1 MAPLFSK
8 ANLDKFRHDAQN
20 EVTSICAK
28 FCKDLFSISKVIDRK
43 KVAPVFWPTMYKK
56 SSVIFWKERFYKL

>member
-43 KVAPVFWPTMYKK
+43 KVAPVFLAYH
-56 SSVIFWKERFYKL
+56 V